1 MLLGPCCFGKVGRER
16 EEGHGTGVRRRLVD
30 RWEVPPRSAAPPP
43 SPHGSGVA
51 PPAVPWSGVAVLEA
65 RTTPVVDREEVLWI
79 PRIAAAAVG
88 AVAGAVGGKGWP
100 ASAAPLPA
108 WPADVS
114 WGIAPR
120 HAARCHLARARVRG
134 RTVLLFVRE
143 VVVEAPGLLLVWG
156 VPCGR
161 GPAVHP
167 GWPTPRWVGHGSGV
181 PCREAQ
187 RSVWWRLDCCTRV
200 CCPPDVWVL
209 FWIVESLRSNRIRR
223 PPSFY
228 RWCWGRWGRAPGPVV
243 APWVWPVVR
252 TWRRRVCP
260 RRTVEAGAR
269 LEAVRQL

>member
-1 MLLGPCCFGKVGRER
+1 VGELFSHRRGRLLWPVEVIPGEARHGVGEEPWRRCWVAVPRWVVVEWKGGVERRWVGHVARVVVVQAVVQVVGHHRGRKAVRRREEVLGRRAGGEKEVLLGPCCFGKVGRER

-114 WGIAPR
+114 WEIAPR

-134 RTVLLFVRE
+134 RTVLLFVR
-143 VVVEAPGLLLVWG
+143 
-156 VPCGR
+156 
-161 GPAVHP
+161 
-167 GWPTPRWVGHGSGV
+167 
-181 PCREAQ
+181 
-187 RSVWWRLDCCTRV
+187 
-200 CCPPDVWVL
+200 
-209 FWIVESLRSNRIRR
+209 
-223 PPSFY
+223 
-228 RWCWGRWGRAPGPVV
+228 
-243 APWVWPVVR
+243 
-252 TWRRRVCP
+252 
-260 RRTVEAGAR
+260 
-269 LEAVRQL
+269 